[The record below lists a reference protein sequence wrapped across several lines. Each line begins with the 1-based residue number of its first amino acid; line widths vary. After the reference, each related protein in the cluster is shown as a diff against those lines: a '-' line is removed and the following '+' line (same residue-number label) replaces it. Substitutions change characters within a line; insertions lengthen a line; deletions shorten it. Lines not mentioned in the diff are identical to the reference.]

1 MAELYYYSAVEL
13 VELIRTQ
20 QVSTV
25 EVMKAHLE
33 RISQVN
39 QTLNAIVTLVT
50 DAANEQAREAD
61 AAILRGDTVGPL
73 HGLPVAH
80 KDLTRTKGI
89 RTTFGSRIF
98 QDFVPD
104 DDALIVE
111 RLRAAGAITIGKTN
125 TPEFGA
131 GSQTFNEVFG
141 ATLNPYDPSKTC
153 GGSSGGAAVAL
164 ASGMV
169 PLADGSDLGGS
180 LRNPASFCNVV
191 GFRPSPGRV
200 PIWPSQASS
209 FSLGV
214 QGPMARSVPDVAL
227 MLSAIAGPSSRSPIS
242 LPEPGQRFT
251 PPLMRDFDGTL
262 IAWADHFAELPF
274 DPRVTTTVNAQRPTF
289 ELLGC
294 TTEEAEPDM
303 TDAREIFRCWRAW
316 YFELCYGSLLKEH
329 RNSLKDTVVWNIE
342 EGQRLTGPHLGTIEI
357 KRTALLERVRRFM
370 AHYEF
375 LILPVAQ
382 VPPFDISIPYITNI
396 NNIAMETYIDW
407 MSSCAF
413 ISVLGLPAISVPC
426 GFTDDGLPIGMQ
438 IVGRQHDDLG
448 VLQLAHAFEE
458 QTKYGQ
464 RRPKLDTIDSA
475 TSCQAEEKA

>member
-1 MAELYYYSAVEL
+1 
-13 VELIRTQ
+13 
-20 QVSTV
+20 
-25 EVMKAHLE
+25 
-33 RISQVN
+33 
-39 QTLNAIVTLVT
+39 
-50 DAANEQAREAD
+50 
-61 AAILRGDTVGPL
+61 
-73 HGLPVAH
+73 
-80 KDLTRTKGI
+80 
-89 RTTFGSRIF
+89 
-98 QDFVPD
+98 
-104 DDALIVE
+104 
-111 RLRAAGAITIGKTN
+111 
-125 TPEFGA
+125 
-131 GSQTFNEVFG
+131 
-141 ATLNPYDPSKTC
+141 
-153 GGSSGGAAVAL
+153 
-164 ASGMV
+164 
-169 PLADGSDLGGS
+169 
-180 LRNPASFCNVV
+180 
-191 GFRPSPGRV
+191 
-200 PIWPSQASS
+200 
-209 FSLGV
+209 
-214 QGPMARSVPDVAL
+214 
-227 MLSAIAGPSSRSPIS
+227 
-242 LPEPGQRFT
+242 
-251 PPLMRDFDGTL
+251 
-262 IAWADHFAELPF
+262 
-274 DPRVTTTVNAQRPTF
+274 
-289 ELLGC
+289 
-294 TTEEAEPDM
+294 M
-303 TDAREIFRCWRAW
+303 TDAGEIFRCWRAW

-370 AHYEF
+370 EHYEF